1 MEQIISSLIKSLSRY
16 EFINNLIPGVLL
28 CYILKHIGYD
38 FIGNNWFTNLIVGYY
53 AGLINSR
60 FSSLIIEEICRKLS
74 FIEWRDYDS
83 YNKAK
88 ESRPFITTMQELANM
103 YRALTSVFIIALLA
117 LLYKKISIY
126 CIWLDNND
134 FWIGLILLLILFLCS
149 YRKQV
154 NNYVIKNIDEVKNE
168 KERIEK

>member
-83 YNKAK
+83 L
-88 ESRPFITTMQELANM
+88 SFP
-103 YRALTSVFIIALLA
+103 
-117 LLYKKISIY
+117 KK
-126 CIWLDNND
+126 
-134 FWIGLILLLILFLCS
+134 G
-149 YRKQV
+149 
-154 NNYVIKNIDEVKNE
+154 
-168 KERIEK
+168 